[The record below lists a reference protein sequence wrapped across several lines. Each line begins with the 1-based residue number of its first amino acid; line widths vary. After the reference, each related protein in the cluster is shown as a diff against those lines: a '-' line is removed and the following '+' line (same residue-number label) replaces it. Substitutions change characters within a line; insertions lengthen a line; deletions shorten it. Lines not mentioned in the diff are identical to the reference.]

1 MKSQLSLLIT
11 YARCQRSVAYMVAGG
26 AINIR
31 KGIYQGRQRYDKT
44 RWVNFHKADI
54 QQRAQF
60 MKDVVKCRL
69 VDIEENR
76 NELLIAA
83 IDRLSK
89 ARLNRIEYAGRVLP

>member
-26 AINIR
+26 ALNIR
-31 KGIYQGRQRYDKT
+31 RGVYTGREAQQKR

-60 MKDVVKCRL
+60 MREVVKRRQ

-83 IDRLSK
+83 IDRLSQ